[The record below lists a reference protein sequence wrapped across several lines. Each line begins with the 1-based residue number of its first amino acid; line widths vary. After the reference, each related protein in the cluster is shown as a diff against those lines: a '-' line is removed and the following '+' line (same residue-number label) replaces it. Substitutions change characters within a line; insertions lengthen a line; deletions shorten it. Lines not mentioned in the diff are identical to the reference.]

1 MEILRTVN
9 DFLRP
14 VAVILMIILIIK
26 LNKKK

>member
-14 VAVILMIILIIK
+14 IAVILMIILIIK

>member
-1 MEILRTVN
+1 MEILRTIN

-14 VAVILMIILIIK
+14 VAVVLMIILIIK